1 MQKVETVEM
10 DEEVIK
16 NDVKKI
22 QKKQKNNDNKMDKD

>member
-1 MQKVETVEM
+1 MVET

>member
-1 MQKVETVEM
+1 MVEM